1 MNGRILKA
9 LTIYRIHGKRIEEN
23 SFIDWQQRGLNQM
36 DKKQWTVSLIL
47 VVISIFFVALNM
59 RPAVT
64 GIGPLYNV
72 LKTNLQV
79 SNTSMSFLTSIPVFC
94 MGLFAPIAVPFQRKL
109 GTKLAI
115 VLLMVIL
122 IFANGLRFFQESYLL
137 LVVTS
142 FAAGLAIAMIGP
154 ILNAF
159 IKKKFP
165 QRFTI
170 VIGIYSFGIG
180 VGATLSAAL
189 TVSFYQYFDNQ
200 WTVALGMWALLAMIA
215 LILWSWAIP
224 KEQGADGEKLAKN
237 EPARN
242 PWVTGRAWSILLYFG
257 LQTSLFF
264 SMMSWLTPL
273 LQDKGMT
280 LKDASMMLTFMS
292 IVQMIGNI
300 AVPMLM
306 EKWTNRLAWAVALGC
321 LGLIGFTFLWLLSG
335 IYLWLAVLI
344 IGIVLSG
351 LFPIGLLLPLDEAR
365 NDQEANSWSSMVFS
379 GGFMLS
385 AIIPVLIGVC
395 YDMTGNHTWTYVIFL
410 ALMLGIIGT
419 TGLLRKN

>member
-1 MNGRILKA
+1 
-9 LTIYRIHGKRIEEN
+9 
-23 SFIDWQQRGLNQM
+23 M

-72 LKTNLQV
+72 LMTNLQV

-200 WTVALGMWALLAMIA
+200 WTVALGMWALLTMVA

-224 KEQGADGEKLAKN
+224 KEQGADGEELAKN

-280 LKDASMMLTFMS
+280 LKEASIMLTFMS

-321 LGLIGFTFLWLLSG
+321 LGLIGFTLLWLLSG

-410 ALMLGIIGT
+410 ALMLGIIAT

>member
-1 MNGRILKA
+1 
-9 LTIYRIHGKRIEEN
+9 
-23 SFIDWQQRGLNQM
+23 M
-36 DKKQWTVSLIL
+36 DKKQWTVSVIL

-64 GIGPLYNV
+64 GIGPLFNV
-72 LKTNLQV
+72 LMTNLQV

-200 WTVALGMWALLAMIA
+200 WTVALGMWALLAMVA

-224 KEQGADGEKLAKN
+224 KEQGGDGEELAKN

-280 LKDASMMLTFMS
+280 LKEASMMLTFMS

-306 EKWTNRLAWAVALGC
+306 EKWTNRLAWVVALGC
-321 LGLIGFTFLWLLSG
+321 LGLIGFTLLWLFSG
-335 IYLWLAVLI
+335 IYLWLAVWI

-351 LFPIGLLLPLDEAR
+351 LFPIGLLFPLDEAR

-385 AIIPVLIGVC
+385 AIIPVVIGVC

-410 ALMLGIIGT
+410 ALMLGIMAT

>member
-1 MNGRILKA
+1 MLSGSRED
-9 LTIYRIHGKRIEEN
+9 IE
-23 SFIDWQQRGLNQM
+23 QM
-36 DKKQWTVSLIL
+36 AKKQWTLSLIL

-72 LKTNLQV
+72 LMTSLHV
-79 SNTSMSFLTSIPVFC
+79 SNTNMSFLTSIPVFC
-94 MGLFAPIAVPFQRKL
+94 MGLFAPLAVPLQRKV
-109 GTKLAI
+109 GTKSAI
-115 VLLMVIL
+115 TFLVAILVL
-122 IFANGLRFFQESYLL
+122 ANGLRLLQESYALL
-137 LVVTS
+137 IVTS

-165 QRFTI
+165 QRFTT

-189 TVSFYQYFDNQ
+189 TVTFYQIFGNS
-200 WTVALGMWALLAMIA
+200 WTVALGIWALLALGA
-215 LILWSWAIP
+215 LVIWLWAIP
-224 KEQGADGEKLAKN
+224 SQQNEQVLKITTTEH
-237 EPARN
+237 ARN
-242 PWVTGRAWSILLYFG
+242 PWTSGRAWAILLYFG

-264 SMMSWLTPL
+264 SMMAWLTPL
-273 LQDKGMT
+273 LQDKGLSLET
-280 LKDASMMLTFMS
+280 ASAMLTFMS

-306 EKWTNRLAWAVALGC
+306 EKWPSRMVWILALGFV
-321 LGLIGFTFLWLLSG
+321 GLIGFTLLWLTSG
-335 IYLWLAVLI
+335 AYLWLAVLL

-351 LFPIGLLLPLDEAR
+351 LFPIGLLLPLDEAK
-365 NDQEANSWSSMVFS
+365 NDLEANSWSSMVLS

-385 AIIPVLIGVC
+385 AIIPIMIGVC
-395 YDMTGNHTWTYVIFL
+395 YDITGNHTWTYSIFL
-410 ALMLGIIGT
+410 LLMVGIIVST
-419 TGLLRKN
+419 RLLRKK

>member
-1 MNGRILKA
+1 
-9 LTIYRIHGKRIEEN
+9 
-23 SFIDWQQRGLNQM
+23 M

-47 VVISIFFVALNM
+47 VVMSIFFVALNM

-64 GIGPLYNV
+64 GIGPLFNV
-72 LKTNLQV
+72 LMTSLQV

-122 IFANGLRFFQESYLL
+122 IFANGLRFFKESYLL

-200 WTVALGMWALLAMIA
+200 WTVALGMWALLAIIA

-224 KEQGADGEKLAKN
+224 KEQGADGEELAKN

-280 LKDASMMLTFMS
+280 LKEASMMLTFMS

-306 EKWTNRLAWAVALGC
+306 EKWTNRIAWAVSLGC
-321 LGLIGFTFLWLLSG
+321 LGLIGFTLLWLLSG
-335 IYLWLAVLI
+335 IYLWLAVFI

-410 ALMLGIIGT
+410 VLMLGIIAT

>member
-1 MNGRILKA
+1 MG
-9 LTIYRIHGKRIEEN
+9 
-23 SFIDWQQRGLNQM
+23 
-36 DKKQWTVSLIL
+36 KKQWTVSLIL

-72 LKTNLQV
+72 LMTNLQV

-94 MGLFAPIAVPFQRKL
+94 MGLFASIAVPFQRKL

-180 VGATLSAAL
+180 IGATLSAAL

-200 WTVALGMWALLAMIA
+200 WTVALGMWALLAMVA

-224 KEQGADGEKLAKN
+224 KEQGADGEELAKN

-321 LGLIGFTFLWLLSG
+321 LGLIGFTLLWLLSG

-410 ALMLGIIGT
+410 ALMLGIIAT

>member
-1 MNGRILKA
+1 
-9 LTIYRIHGKRIEEN
+9 
-23 SFIDWQQRGLNQM
+23 M

-47 VVISIFFVALNM
+47 VVISLFFVALNM

-72 LKTNLQV
+72 LMTNLQV
-79 SNTSMSFLTSIPVFC
+79 SNTSMSYLTSIPVFC

-200 WTVALGMWALLAMIA
+200 WTVALGMWALLAMVA

-224 KEQGADGEKLAKN
+224 KEQGRDGEELAKN

-280 LKDASMMLTFMS
+280 LKEASMMLTFMS

-306 EKWTNRLAWAVALGC
+306 EKWTNRLAWVVALGC
-321 LGLIGFTFLWLLSG
+321 LGLIGFTLLWLFSG
-335 IYLWLAVLI
+335 IYLWLAVWV

-410 ALMLGIIGT
+410 ALMLGIIAT

>member
-1 MNGRILKA
+1 
-9 LTIYRIHGKRIEEN
+9 
-23 SFIDWQQRGLNQM
+23 M

-47 VVISIFFVALNM
+47 VVMSIFFVALNM

-64 GIGPLYNV
+64 GIGPLFNV
-72 LKTNLQV
+72 LMTSLQV

-122 IFANGLRFFQESYLL
+122 IFANGLRFFEESYLL

-224 KEQGADGEKLAKN
+224 KEQVADSEELAKN

-280 LKDASMMLTFMS
+280 LKEASMMLTFMS

-306 EKWTNRLAWAVALGC
+306 EKWTNRSAWAVALGC
-321 LGLIGFTFLWLLSG
+321 LGLIGFTLLWLLSG
-335 IYLWLAVLI
+335 IYLWLAVFI

-351 LFPIGLLLPLDEAR
+351 LFPIGLLLPLDESR

-410 ALMLGIIGT
+410 ALMLGIIAT

>member
-1 MNGRILKA
+1 
-9 LTIYRIHGKRIEEN
+9 
-23 SFIDWQQRGLNQM
+23 M

-72 LKTNLQV
+72 LMTNLQV

-200 WTVALGMWALLAMIA
+200 WTVALGMWALLAMVA

-224 KEQGADGEKLAKN
+224 KEQGADGEELAKN

-321 LGLIGFTFLWLLSG
+321 LGLIGFTLLWLLSG

-410 ALMLGIIGT
+410 ALMLGIIAT

>member
-1 MNGRILKA
+1 
-9 LTIYRIHGKRIEEN
+9 
-23 SFIDWQQRGLNQM
+23 M

-64 GIGPLYNV
+64 GIGPLFNV
-72 LKTNLQV
+72 LMTNLQV

-200 WTVALGMWALLAMIA
+200 WTVALGLWALLAMVA

-224 KEQGADGEKLAKN
+224 KEQGRDGEECAKN

-280 LKDASMMLTFMS
+280 LKEASMMLTFMS

-306 EKWTNRLAWAVALGC
+306 EKWTNRLAWVVALGC
-321 LGLIGFTFLWLLSG
+321 LGLIGFTLLWLFSG
-335 IYLWLAVLI
+335 IYLWLAVWI

-385 AIIPVLIGVC
+385 AIIPVVIGVC

-410 ALMLGIIGT
+410 ALMLGIIAT

>member
-1 MNGRILKA
+1 
-9 LTIYRIHGKRIEEN
+9 
-23 SFIDWQQRGLNQM
+23 M

>member
-1 MNGRILKA
+1 
-9 LTIYRIHGKRIEEN
+9 
-23 SFIDWQQRGLNQM
+23 M

-47 VVISIFFVALNM
+47 VVMSIFFVALNM

-64 GIGPLYNV
+64 GIGPLFNV
-72 LKTNLQV
+72 LMTSLQV

-115 VLLMVIL
+115 VLLIVIL
-122 IFANGLRFFQESYLL
+122 IFANGLRFFEESYLL

-200 WTVALGMWALLAMIA
+200 WTVALGMWALLAIIA

-224 KEQGADGEKLAKN
+224 KEQGADGEELAKN

-242 PWVTGRAWSILLYFG
+242 PWVTVRAWSILLYFG

-280 LKDASMMLTFMS
+280 LKEASMMLTFMS

-321 LGLIGFTFLWLLSG
+321 LGLIGFTLLWLLSG
-335 IYLWLAVLI
+335 IYLWLAVFI

-351 LFPIGLLLPLDEAR
+351 LFPIGLLLPLDEAK

-410 ALMLGIIGT
+410 ALMLGIIAT

>member
-1 MNGRILKA
+1 MG
-9 LTIYRIHGKRIEEN
+9 
-23 SFIDWQQRGLNQM
+23 
-36 DKKQWTVSLIL
+36 KKQWTVSLIL

-72 LKTNLQV
+72 LMTNLQV

-200 WTVALGMWALLAMIA
+200 WTVALGMWALLAMVA

-224 KEQGADGEKLAKN
+224 KEQGADGEELAKN

-273 LQDKGMT
+273 LKDKGMT
-280 LKDASMMLTFMS
+280 IKDASMMLTFMS

-321 LGLIGFTFLWLLSG
+321 LGLIGFTLLWLLSG

-410 ALMLGIIGT
+410 ALMLGIIAT

>member
-1 MNGRILKA
+1 MG
-9 LTIYRIHGKRIEEN
+9 
-23 SFIDWQQRGLNQM
+23 
-36 DKKQWTVSLIL
+36 KKQWTVSLIL

-72 LKTNLQV
+72 LMTNLQV

-94 MGLFAPIAVPFQRKL
+94 MGLFASIAVPFQRKL

-200 WTVALGMWALLAMIA
+200 WTVALGMWALLAMVA

-224 KEQGADGEKLAKN
+224 KEQGADGEELAKN

-321 LGLIGFTFLWLLSG
+321 LGLIGFTLLWLLSG

-410 ALMLGIIGT
+410 ALMLGIIAT

>member
-1 MNGRILKA
+1 
-9 LTIYRIHGKRIEEN
+9 
-23 SFIDWQQRGLNQM
+23 M

-47 VVISIFFVALNM
+47 VVMSIFFVALNM

-64 GIGPLYNV
+64 GIGPLFNV
-72 LKTNLQV
+72 LMTSLQV

-115 VLLMVIL
+115 VLLIVIL
-122 IFANGLRFFQESYLL
+122 IFANGLRFFEESYLL

-200 WTVALGMWALLAMIA
+200 WTVALGMWALLAIIA

-224 KEQGADGEKLAKN
+224 KEQVAEGEELAKN

-280 LKDASMMLTFMS
+280 LKEASMMLTFMS

-321 LGLIGFTFLWLLSG
+321 LGLIGFTLLWLLSG
-335 IYLWLAVLI
+335 IYLWLAVFI

-410 ALMLGIIGT
+410 ALMLGIIAT
-419 TGLLRKN
+419 TGLLRRN

>member
-1 MNGRILKA
+1 
-9 LTIYRIHGKRIEEN
+9 
-23 SFIDWQQRGLNQM
+23 M

-64 GIGPLYNV
+64 GIGPLFNV
-72 LKTNLQV
+72 LMTNLQV

-200 WTVALGMWALLAMIA
+200 WTVALGMWALLAMVA

-224 KEQGADGEKLAKN
+224 KEQGADGEELAKN

-280 LKDASMMLTFMS
+280 LKEASIMLTFMS

-321 LGLIGFTFLWLLSG
+321 LGLIGFTLLWLLSG

-410 ALMLGIIGT
+410 ALMLGIIAT

>member
-1 MNGRILKA
+1 
-9 LTIYRIHGKRIEEN
+9 
-23 SFIDWQQRGLNQM
+23 M

-47 VVISIFFVALNM
+47 VVMSIFFVALNM

-64 GIGPLYNV
+64 GIGPLFNV
-72 LKTNLQV
+72 LMTSLQV

-122 IFANGLRFFQESYLL
+122 IFANGLRFFEESYLL

-224 KEQGADGEKLAKN
+224 KEQVADGEELAKN

-280 LKDASMMLTFMS
+280 LKEASMMLTFMS

-321 LGLIGFTFLWLLSG
+321 LGLIGFTLLWLLSG
-335 IYLWLAVLI
+335 IYLWLAVFI

-410 ALMLGIIGT
+410 ALMLGIIAT

>member
-1 MNGRILKA
+1 MG
-9 LTIYRIHGKRIEEN
+9 
-23 SFIDWQQRGLNQM
+23 
-36 DKKQWTVSLIL
+36 KKQWTVSLIL

-72 LKTNLQV
+72 LMTNLQV

-200 WTVALGMWALLAMIA
+200 WTVALGMWALLAMVA

-224 KEQGADGEKLAKN
+224 KEQGADGEELAKN

-280 LKDASMMLTFMS
+280 IKDASMMLTFMS

-321 LGLIGFTFLWLLSG
+321 LGLIGFTLLWLLSG

-410 ALMLGIIGT
+410 ALMLGIIAT

>member
-1 MNGRILKA
+1 MNGRIFKA
-9 LTIYRIHGKRIEEN
+9 LTIYKIHGKRIEEN
-23 SFIDWQQRGLNQM
+23 SSIDWQQRGLNQM

-64 GIGPLYNV
+64 GIGPLFNV
-72 LKTNLQV
+72 LMTNLQV

-200 WTVALGMWALLAMIA
+200 WTVALGMWALLAMVA
-215 LILWSWAIP
+215 LILWSWAIH
-224 KEQGADGEKLAKN
+224 KEQGADGEELAKN

-264 SMMSWLTPL
+264 SMMLWLTPL

-280 LKDASMMLTFMS
+280 LKEASIMLTFMS

-321 LGLIGFTFLWLLSG
+321 LGLIGFTLLWLLSG

-410 ALMLGIIGT
+410 ALMLGIIAT

>member
-1 MNGRILKA
+1 MA
-9 LTIYRIHGKRIEEN
+9 
-23 SFIDWQQRGLNQM
+23 
-36 DKKQWTVSLIL
+36 VSLIL

-72 LKTNLQV
+72 LMTNLQV

-200 WTVALGMWALLAMIA
+200 WTVALGMWALLAMVA

-224 KEQGADGEKLAKN
+224 KEQGADGEELAKN

-280 LKDASMMLTFMS
+280 IKDASMMLTFMS

-321 LGLIGFTFLWLLSG
+321 LGLIGFTLLWLLSG

-410 ALMLGIIGT
+410 ALMLGIIAT

>member
-1 MNGRILKA
+1 
-9 LTIYRIHGKRIEEN
+9 
-23 SFIDWQQRGLNQM
+23 M

-47 VVISIFFVALNM
+47 VVMSIFFVALNM

-64 GIGPLYNV
+64 GIGPLFNV
-72 LKTNLQV
+72 LMTSLQV

-122 IFANGLRFFQESYLL
+122 IFANGLRFFEESYLL

-200 WTVALGMWALLAMIA
+200 WTVALGMWALLAIIA

-224 KEQGADGEKLAKN
+224 KEQGADGEELAKN

-280 LKDASMMLTFMS
+280 LKEASMMLTFMS

-321 LGLIGFTFLWLLSG
+321 LGLIGFTLLWLLSG
-335 IYLWLAVLI
+335 IYLWLAVFI

-410 ALMLGIIGT
+410 ALMLGIIAT

>member
-23 SFIDWQQRGLNQM
+23 SSIDWQQRGLNQM

-200 WTVALGMWALLAMIA
+200 WTVALGMWALLAMVA

-224 KEQGADGEKLAKN
+224 KEQGADGEELAKN

-321 LGLIGFTFLWLLSG
+321 LGLIGFTLLWLLSG

-410 ALMLGIIGT
+410 ALMLGIIAT

>member
-1 MNGRILKA
+1 
-9 LTIYRIHGKRIEEN
+9 
-23 SFIDWQQRGLNQM
+23 M

-47 VVISIFFVALNM
+47 VVMSIFFVALNM

-64 GIGPLYNV
+64 GIGPLFNV
-72 LKTNLQV
+72 LMTSLQV

-122 IFANGLRFFQESYLL
+122 IFANGLRFFKESYLL

-142 FAAGLAIAMIGP
+142 FVAGVAIAMIGP

-200 WTVALGMWALLAMIA
+200 WTVALGMWALLAIIA

-224 KEQGADGEKLAKN
+224 KEQGADGEELAKN

-280 LKDASMMLTFMS
+280 LKEASMMLTFMS

-321 LGLIGFTFLWLLSG
+321 LGLIGFTLLWLLSG
-335 IYLWLAVLI
+335 IYLWLAVFI

-410 ALMLGIIGT
+410 ALMLGIIAT